1 MQRRKPKHHQTPPKI
16 RPLVVGGGAREH
28 ALAWRLKKSPSVD
41 TLYTTHPNN
50 PGLAAICKPPDAP
63 FNISE
68 LYRLEQLISR
78 ERINLVVV
86 GPEQPLADGIADK
99 LAHLE
104 NHPEPTLVFGPT
116 AAAAQIESSKAWAKK
131 IMRAAAVPTAESRTF
146 KDAHGAIE
154 YIRSRET
161 PQVVKASGLAAG
173 KGVFIP
179 ESADDAVQAVQN
191 LTSNPAF
198 KDAASEIIIEERLEG
213 PEVSVFAITDGKT
226 IAVLDACQDH
236 KRLLDNDEGPNTGGM
251 GAYCPVPDTILPNHT
266 LNDIAR
272 AVLVPTID
280 ALKREDL
287 TYKGVLYAGIML
299 TPAGPKVLEF
309 NARFGDPEAQCLVHR
324 IKGDFAK
331 LLFSAAAGNLDDAEF
346 DTHDHAAVTI
356 VLAAEGYPD
365 APVKGAEIT
374 GIEQAEAQEGITVF
388 HAGTERK
395 HGKVLTAGG
404 RVLSVTA
411 TAPTVTL
418 ARDNALAAAEL
429 INFKGKQNR
438 TDIAHQATNPATA
451 NPA

>member
-1 MQRRKPKHHQTPPKI
+1 MPKRAKHRHQTPTKI
-16 RPLVVGGGAREH
+16 RPLIVGGGAREH
-28 ALAWRLKKSPSVD
+28 ALAWRLKNSPSVD
-41 TLYTTHPNN
+41 APYTTHPNN
-50 PGLAAICKPPDAP
+50 PGLASICKPPDAR
-63 FNISE
+63 FSMAE
-68 LYRLEQLISR
+68 LYRLEQLIKR

-86 GPEQPLADGIADK
+86 GPEQPLAEGIADK

-104 NHPEPTLVFGPT
+104 TEPEPTLVFGPN
-116 AAAAQIESSKAWAKK
+116 AAAAKIESSKAWAKK
-131 IMRAAAVPTAESRTF
+131 LMRAAAVPTAESRTF
-146 KDAHGAIE
+146 KDPNGAIE

-179 ESADDAVQAVQN
+179 QSADEAVHAVHT
-191 LTSNPAF
+191 LTSSPAF
-198 KDAASEIIIEERLEG
+198 KNAANEIIIEERLEG
-213 PEVSVFAITDGKT
+213 PEVSVFAITDGNT

-236 KRLLDNDEGPNTGGM
+236 KRLSDNDEGPNTGGM
-251 GAYCPVPDTILPNHT
+251 GAYCPVPEHILPTHT

-272 AVLVPTID
+272 AILVPTID
-280 ALKREDL
+280 ALKREEL
-287 TYKGVLYAGIML
+287 TYKGVLYAGLML

-331 LLFSAAAGNLDDAEF
+331 LLFAAAAGNLEEADF

-365 APVKGAEIT
+365 TPVKGAEIT
-374 GIEQAEAQEGITVF
+374 GIDDAEAQQGITVF

-411 TAPTVTL
+411 TATTVPE
-418 ARDNALAAAEL
+418 ARDNALAAANL
-429 INFKGKQNR
+429 IHFKGKQLR
-438 TDIAHQATNPATA
+438 TDIAHQATSPA
-451 NPA
+451 PADHA